1 MKTSYYNRYGDN
13 INFEKIDD
21 DTVEMTGYNYEWMR
35 YGYPNVYDNAYSEY
49 CKDNEKPI
57 SLIDFKSKV
66 HEWKEGEKNPLALY
80 ENLVYSDTSTIDMV
94 DPSGGPYMTVGMN
107 LANYF
112 ETKDKMIIKSIEVKE
127 NSTIFK
133 IEI

>member
-1 MKTSYYNRYGDN
+1 
-13 INFEKIDD
+13 
-21 DTVEMTGYNYEWMR
+21 
-35 YGYPNVYDNAYSEY
+35 
-49 CKDNEKPI
+49 
-57 SLIDFKSKV
+57 
-66 HEWKEGEKNPLALY
+66 
-80 ENLVYSDTSTIDMV
+80 MV